1 MTSWH
6 FLYTKNCEFYIFRH
20 GRLIARYPFRYI
32 VACLLV
38 TISLGSGIYF
48 MHWET
53 NIVRLWN
60 PENSES
66 GMNFKWLWQ
75 NHPPDLRRHSI
86 LFKAENMLSKHSLK
100 QVRNMICVW
109 SKNKWLQRN
118 FRVSRVMTR
127 LNIIIIDGSST
138 KTIAFSSNT
147 QWIYLERCVPK
158 VSK

>member
-1 MTSWH
+1 MNL
-6 FLYTKNCEFYIFRH
+6 LYQRIRILTLHLYRKWLNRDFYIFRH

-100 QVRNMICVW
+100 QVRNMIYVGSKNEWLISVYHVW
-109 SKNKWLQRN
+109 SL
-118 FRVSRVMTR
+118 
-127 LNIIIIDGSST
+127 D
-138 KTIAFSSNT
+138 
-147 QWIYLERCVPK
+147 
-158 VSK
+158 